1 MMRKL
6 MVGAVAVA
14 AVAALVVPAASA
26 SAASAVSATGAAT
39 GAGASAVSATGAG
52 ASLRGWSGLSPQ
64 STELPGFGNLTLAV
78 DARSRPAG
86 GGSGHA
92 TIQHEFFE
100 PDGSWQG
107 TVRIEVDVDCLRTD
121 ASARTAVV
129 TGTVRSLTYTVPPGT
144 PQPPVP
150 SSGWHPETGFSFFL
164 DGAGNG
170 VAGGGSS
177 DDGDGQARV
186 GWSGVPDFNDP
197 TAPPTTVKCAASAP
211 GFYVIEGGYRL
222 HARG

>member
-26 SAASAVSATGAAT
+26 SAAVSATGA
-39 GAGASAVSATGAG
+39 GAGAG

-170 VAGGGSS
+170 VAGDGSS
-177 DDGDGQARV
+177 GDGDGQARV